1 MFLDD
6 ECRDNLAL
14 RAEIERLLL
23 AHKHSENFIER
34 PPEFGKPMTG
44 RAIGRYEV
52 GQFTVGAGGMGEVY
66 AARDVALQRDVAI
79 KIASGTN
86 DAAHARLRREA
97 QHASQLNRPHICT
110 IHEVGD
116 MDGRPYIV
124 MEYVEGNRMDELV
137 PAGGL
142 PAETVIRH
150 GIQIADALAHAHVH
164 GITHRDLKAA
174 NVVVT
179 PEGRA
184 KVLRLRSRANLFPA
198 ESGRAVRIACVGNNQ
213 GVMAGTLSCMAP
225 ELLRAAP
232 ADGRSD
238 IWALGVL
245 LYEMSTGKRPF
256 AGSTCFELSAAILH
270 EAPPALPAQVP
281 QPLQSIIQ
289 RCLLKSPPDRY
300 QQAEE
305 VRSAL
310 EAASAT
316 QTGGIRRNHRRAA
329 AAVLLIALTAVAG
342 LTWRMTRPAVTP
354 AAADNV
360 PPCRRRHAV
369 RTHRRAE

>member
-1 MFLDD
+1 MRDAREWARIKELFDAALERPEPERSVFLDD
-6 ECRDNLAL
+6 ECRDDLAL

-23 AHKHSENFIER
+23 AHKHSGNFIER
-34 PPEFGKPMTG
+34 PPEFGEPITG
-44 RAIGRYEV
+44 KAIGRYEV
-52 GQFTVGAGGMGEVY
+52 GRLIGAGGMGEVY
-66 AARDVALQRDVAI
+66 AARDVTLQRDVAL

-97 QHASQLNRPHICT
+97 QHASQLNHPHICT

-124 MEYVEGNRMDELV
+124 MEYVEGTRMDELV

-184 KVLRLRSRANLFPA
+184 KVLDFGLAQTFSRQNLKELSESQVSVTA
-198 ESGRAVRIACVGNNQ
+198 E

-225 ELLRAAP
+225 ELLRGTAG
-232 ADGRSD
+232 DGRSD
-238 IWALGVL
+238 IWAFGVL
-245 LYEMSTGKRPF
+245 LYEMCAGKRPF
-256 AGSTCFELSAAILH
+256 AGTTCFELSAAILH

-281 QPLQSIIQ
+281 HSLQSIIQ
-289 RCLLKSPPDRY
+289 RCLVKSPGDRY

-310 EAASAT
+310 EAASARK
-316 QTGGIRRNHRRAA
+316 TGGMR
-329 AAVLLIALTAVAG
+329 
-342 LTWRMTRPAVTP
+342 TR
-354 AAADNV
+354 
-360 PPCRRRHAV
+360 
-369 RTHRRAE
+369 